1 MRTCI
6 QKQVSSLLELLQTGI
21 DRHFLAFHI
30 AGRYNL
36 QISSKPLGLIEKW
49 HSIGKHDIH
58 PNERVFLSKE
68 VEEGCDATPTDY
80 VFKDDGCLSL
90 FNLTLKRR

>member
-1 MRTCI
+1 M
-6 QKQVSSLLELLQTGI
+6 
-21 DRHFLAFHI
+21 FHI

-36 QISSKPLGLIEKW
+36 QIGSKPLGLIEKW
-49 HSIGKHDIH
+49 HSIYKHDIH

-68 VEEGCDATPTDY
+68 VEEECDATSTGY
-80 VFKDDGCLSL
+80 VFKDNDCLSL

>member
-1 MRTCI
+1 M
-6 QKQVSSLLELLQTGI
+6 
-21 DRHFLAFHI
+21 
-30 AGRYNL
+30 

-49 HSIGKHDIH
+49 HPIYKHDIH

-68 VEEGCDATPTDY
+68 VEEECDATPTGY
-80 VFKDDGCLSL
+80 VFKDDDCLSL